1 MTMLMLIK
9 LVIYYYL
16 LFLIKII
23 LKNVYSVLTHAQIS
37 VLKGIVICKIY

>member
-1 MTMLMLIK
+1 MSISMTMLMLIK

-23 LKNVYSVLTHAQIS
+23 LKNVYSPTPKS
-37 VLKGIVICKIY
+37 RS